1 MAVVK
6 NHRAIQWGLCDS
18 WIHITCNNINVYKY
32 QKVQKEISLVLY
44 CVDCFWME
52 LSYGFTN
59 DTIIVWGDFCFHKS
73 KNISSIIKQNEYLDE
88 EL

>member
-1 MAVVK
+1 MF
-6 NHRAIQWGLCDS
+6 I
-18 WIHITCNNINVYKY
+18 NIKKY
-32 QKVQKEISLVLY
+32 RKKSPWY

-59 DTIIVWGDFCFHKS
+59 DTVIVWGDFCFHKS
-73 KNISSIIKQNEYLDE
+73 KNISGIIKQNEYLDE